1 MNLEDFLSGDD
12 SFIKSLSRQK
22 NELSL
27 AKNWLEETGGE
38 IVEGLHTD
46 EVGYVTSL
54 RELPLYEDIKDDL
67 ELYVDLVGRTHL
79 AHVNQEHQVNTYVLK
94 HFMTV
99 KHSLEHFLSDPDYA
113 SGNGKVSFG
122 SALGLSSVL
131 RSYDCTLNDGD
142 GGLKDNKGDC
152 VKIYRAIVKGNLTED
167 ELLSSIGLADEWSA
181 YQETR
186 GVTKDY
192 CRLAKKTLT
201 HFLSDPDYASG
212 NSKKVSSGFA
222 LGLGSVLSSYDCT
235 LNDGDGGLKSEK
247 GDCRKIF
254 QAIRRDN
261 LTEKELLSSIGLA
274 DEWSAY
280 QRSDIDNPYKGFSE
294 RYL

>member
-67 ELYVDLVGRTHL
+67 ELYVDLVGKESLRGSIP
-79 AHVNQEHQVNTYVLK
+79 NEHKVNTYVLK

-113 SGNGKVSFG
+113 SGKGKVSFG
-122 SALGLSSVL
+122 SALGLRSVL
-131 RSYDCTLNDGD
+131 RDYGCTLNDGA
-142 GGLKDNKGDC
+142 GGLSSNKGDC
-152 VKIYRAIVKGNLTED
+152 RKIYYAIRVGNLTED
-167 ELLSSIGLADEWSA
+167 ELLSSIGLE
-181 YQETR
+181 
-186 GVTKDY
+186 
-192 CRLAKKTLT
+192 
-201 HFLSDPDYASG
+201 
-212 NSKKVSSGFA
+212 
-222 LGLGSVLSSYDCT
+222 
-235 LNDGDGGLKSEK
+235 
-247 GDCRKIF
+247 
-254 QAIRRDN
+254 
-261 LTEKELLSSIGLA
+261 

-280 QRSDIDNPYKGFSE
+280 QRSNIDNPYKGFSDAK
-294 RYL
+294 

>member
-38 IVEGLHTD
+38 VVEGLHTD

-67 ELYVDLVGRTHL
+67 ELYVDLVGKGSLRGSISD
-79 AHVNQEHQVNTYVLK
+79 EHKINTYVLK

-113 SGNGKVSFG
+113 SGRGISKVSFG

-131 RSYDCTLNDGD
+131 SSYVSTLNDGS
-142 GGLKDNKGDC
+142 GGLKSNKGDC
-152 VKIYRAIVKGNLTED
+152 RKIHSAIEKGRLTED
-167 ELLSSIGLADEWSA
+167 ELLSSIGLEDELSA
-181 YQETR
+181 YQ
-186 GVTKDY
+186 
-192 CRLAKKTLT
+192 
-201 HFLSDPDYASG
+201 
-212 NSKKVSSGFA
+212 
-222 LGLGSVLSSYDCT
+222 
-235 LNDGDGGLKSEK
+235 
-247 GDCRKIF
+247 
-254 QAIRRDN
+254 
-261 LTEKELLSSIGLA
+261 
-274 DEWSAY
+274 
-280 QRSDIDNPYKGFSE
+280 
-294 RYL
+294 

>member
-67 ELYVDLVGRTHL
+67 ELYVDLVRKGSLRGSISD
-79 AHVNQEHQVNTYVLK
+79 EHKINTYVLK

-113 SGNGKVSFG
+113 SGNGNGKVSFG
-122 SALGLSSVL
+122 S
-131 RSYDCTLNDGD
+131 
-142 GGLKDNKGDC
+142 
-152 VKIYRAIVKGNLTED
+152 
-167 ELLSSIGLADEWSA
+167 
-181 YQETR
+181 
-186 GVTKDY
+186 
-192 CRLAKKTLT
+192 
-201 HFLSDPDYASG
+201 
-212 NSKKVSSGFA
+212 A

-235 LNDGDGGLKSEK
+235 LNDGDGDGKRVVV
-247 GDCRKIF
+247 G
-254 QAIRRDN
+254 
-261 LTEKELLSSIGLA
+261 
-274 DEWSAY
+274 
-280 QRSDIDNPYKGFSE
+280 
-294 RYL
+294 